1 MNEVP
6 EFDERRGPSG
16 DPAAAVPVPGAASAA
31 PGADPS
37 SSSPAPGS
45 VPGAGNDERNG
56 ENHRSAPGGTPDT
69 ASDATPGAGA
79 PRPGTSGSGDDATP
93 GGTPGTAS
101 DATPGAAPDPAA
113 GPGTDREIGELVGR
127 LAADD
132 DELDRETRGRLLAR
146 LARLLSASARAAGA
160 TGVARGRWLADLFAA
175 IVPHVPIR
183 DRATLTAHHH
193 GLTGEALA
201 DNLVKV
207 AANATTAVGAAGG
220 ALAAVEFA
228 APPLLL
234 SAPAQLAAETLV
246 VAAIEVKMIA
256 ELHEVYDV
264 RVQGSGAVRAA
275 AFATA
280 WARQRGVNPLE
291 GSLTG
296 ALGAASKAALRK
308 RMLRTLGRSM
318 STMGPFLTGAA
329 AGAALNRTATR
340 KLAASVRDDLRDLGG
355 PAPEL
360 PGDHPGLTP

>member
-6 EFDERRGPSG
+6 EVNERRGPSG
-16 DPAAAVPVPGAASAA
+16 DPAVTPVPGAASAA
-31 PGADPS
+31 PGAHPS
-37 SSSPAPGS
+37 SSASAR
-45 VPGAGNDERNG
+45 VPG
-56 ENHRSAPGGTPDT
+56 P
-69 ASDATPGAGA
+69 TPG
-79 PRPGTSGSGDDATP
+79 RERDATP
-93 GGTPGTAS
+93 GGTS
-101 DATPGAAPDPAA
+101 DATSPATPGGMPEGTPGAASADASDAVSGGAPGGAPGSTPGGEPGPV

-127 LAADD
+127 LAAD
-132 DELDRETRGRLLAR
+132 EGMDRETRGRLLAR
-146 LARLLSASARAAGA
+146 LTRLLAASARTAGA
-160 TGVARGRWLADLFAA
+160 KGIARGRWLADVFTAV
-175 IVPHVPIR
+175 VPHVPIR
-183 DRATLTAHHH
+183 DRATLSAHHH

-201 DNLVKV
+201 DNMVKV

-264 RVQGSGAVRAA
+264 RVQGSGTLRAA
-275 AFATA
+275 MFGTA
-280 WARQRGVNPLE
+280 WARQRGLNPLE
-291 GSLTG
+291 GGSLTG

-308 RMLRTLGRSM
+308 RLLRTLGRSLT
-318 STMGPFLTGAA
+318 TMGPFLTGAA

-340 KLAASVRDDLRDLGG
+340 KLAASVRADLREIGG

-360 PGDHPGLTP
+360 PGERLGLPN